1 MEALGLILA
10 RGGSRGIPRK
20 NLVDLGG
27 KPLIAWTIEAALASN
42 LTRVVVSTDD
52 EEIAAVSRE
61 LGAEVPFM
69 RPPRLATDD
78 ARSIDVEEHALTVLE
93 TVWDYVPDVMVRLQ
107 PTSPF
112 RSVGDINAALQ
123 KTTGIKGEHYQVI
136 GISPALDTP
145 SLVSPGNFPPQ
156 VMDERARQKQGNPW
170 RVNGAVY
177 ASNVRWWRLWG
188 WYNGSIGHE
197 MPQERGWDIDTP
209 FDLEV
214 ARALVETGRVG

>member
-10 RGGSRGIPRK
+10 RGGSKGIPRK

-27 KPLIAWTIEAALASN
+27 KPLIAWTIEAALASQ

-78 ARSIDVEEHALTVLE
+78 AKSIDVEEHALTVLE
-93 TVWDYVPDVMVRLQ
+93 TLEGYVPDAFFRLQ

-112 RSVGDINAALQ
+112 RSVDDINEALARV
-123 KTTGIKGEHYQVI
+123 KALTWSSVL
-136 GISPALDTP
+136 GISPARDTQ
-145 SLVSPGNFPPQ
+145 SLVFEEDGKPE
-156 VMDERARQKQGNPW
+156 VDERARQQQP
-170 RVNGAVY
+170 RYYRINGAVY
-177 ASNVRWWRLWG
+177 CARVSDWRSDG
-188 WYNGSIGHE
+188 WYKWARWYQ
-197 MPQERGWDIDTP
+197 MPWERAWEIDTP

-214 ARALVETGRVG
+214 ARARVEAGRVG